1 MMQFQSPFSQEPV
14 ALYLSRKTYP
24 RNNNVRLE
32 LIDAV
37 DHCPYMVA
45 TVWME
50 GLAKDE
56 VAIKNYSE
64 NTGVLDLLL
73 NEGVVEAPHRYE
85 SSGFVKIP
93 VCRLK

>member
-1 MMQFQSPFSQEPV
+1 MQFKSQYSDEQV
-14 ALYLSRKTYP
+14 TLYMLRKTYP
-24 RNNNVRLE
+24 RNGNVRLE

-37 DHCPYMVA
+37 DHCPYMTV
-45 TVWME
+45 TVWMD
-50 GLAKDE
+50 GLAEDE

-64 NTGVLDLLL
+64 NAGVLNFLIK
-73 NEGVVEAPHRYE
+73 EEIIVAPHRYV

>member
-1 MMQFQSPFSQEPV
+1 MQFKSPYSQEPV
-14 ALYLSRKTYP
+14 NLYMSRRTYP
-24 RNNNVRLE
+24 RNGNVRLD

-37 DHCPYMVA
+37 DHCPYMTA
-45 TVWME
+45 TVWMD

-64 NTGVLDLLL
+64 NAGILDCLV